1 MSDSPLAIANQ
12 VDQVK
17 AFMLFCFA
25 GGDVDKTA
33 ALCQVDVRI
42 IQALAHD
49 FLWLDKIK
57 GQNRL
62 DTPDGLKA
70 EQEANRARNYTMAQ
84 RYGKMLENVILD
96 HEHSDRFAETMCVEL
111 VPIKGTK
118 DPVQYEK
125 VFTGKPLLEL
135 AKAMQVVTDMS
146 YRALGDKTAT
156 KAEVNPEGGQRAQ
169 NLAINIYAG
178 LQKLGA
184 TMKNVDKQAPTAD
197 IAERVHDA
205 MDTALGVV
213 TDVETTKS

>member
-17 AFMLFCFA
+17 AFSLFCFA
-25 GGDVDKTA
+25 GGDVEKTA
-33 ALCQVDVRI
+33 VLCQVDVRI

-49 FLWLDKIK
+49 FRWLDKIK

-62 DTPDGLKA
+62 DTPEGLKA
-70 EQEANRARNYTMAQ
+70 EQEANRARNYVMAQ
-84 RYGKMLENVILD
+84 RYQSMLENVILD

-118 DPVQYEK
+118 DPVEYEK

-135 AKAMQVVTDMS
+135 AKALQVTSDMT
-146 YRALGDKTAT
+146 YRALGDKTAA
-156 KAEVNPEGGQRAQ
+156 KADVNPENGERAQ

-184 TMKNVDKQAPTAD
+184 TMKHVDKQAPTAAID
-197 IAERVHDA
+197 DRVHDA
-205 MDTALGVV
+205 MDTATGVV
-213 TDVETTKS
+213 IDVPA

>member
-49 FLWLDKIK
+49 FLWLDKII

-62 DTPDGLKA
+62 DTPEGLKA
-70 EQEANRARNYTMAQ
+70 EQEANRARCYTMAQ

-111 VPIKGTK
+111 VPIKGQPGQFK
-118 DPVQYEK
+118 K

-135 AKAMQVVTDMS
+135 AKAMQVVSDMS
-146 YRALGDKTAT
+146 YRALGDKVAA
-156 KAEVNPEGGQRAQ
+156 KADTNPDGGQRAQ
-169 NLAINIYAG
+169 NLAINIYQG

-184 TMKNVDKQAPTAD
+184 SVKQADRSTPTAD

-213 TDVETTKS
+213 IDDGATKP